1 MSIQAPASQDAAPS
15 PIAAESPAD
24 GDAPTDGEPPAKRP
38 ARSAEA
44 PALGSPVT
52 PARPAPAARP
62 ACASVVETVNL
73 VFPEDANPKGTI
85 FGGRVLQWVDMV
97 GAMAAQRHCRQIV
110 VTAVMDA
117 VVFRAPIYVGEYAV
131 AKAWV
136 NRAWRSSMEVQVRV
150 EAEAPLTGERR
161 LSTEAFLTFV
171 AVDAQDRPT
180 LVPPLMPETPEEQE
194 RFEAAERRRAAR
206 MAFRPG

>member
-1 MSIQAPASQDAAPS
+1 MSAQAPAAQDALPAS
-15 PIAAESPAD
+15 PAAQAAAE
-24 GDAPTDGEPPAKRP
+24 GDAATDGEPPA
-38 ARSAEA
+38 RSAAASAAA
-44 PALGSPVT
+44 PAMSQPQAQAG
-52 PARPAPAARP
+52 AGPAARP
-62 ACASVVETVNL
+62 ASASVVETVNL

-180 LVPPLMPETPEEQE
+180 AVPPLLPETPEEQE
-194 RFEAAERRRAAR
+194 RYAAAERRRAAR

>member
-1 MSIQAPASQDAAPS
+1 MSTQAPAAQDAAPT
-15 PIAAESPAD
+15 PTAAE
-24 GDAPTDGEPPAKRP
+24 APTDGEPPA
-38 ARSAEA
+38 RSAAAQA
-44 PALGSPVT
+44 PAPSAAPTQPV
-52 PARPAPAARP
+52 PAARP

-180 LVPPLMPETPEEQE
+180 VVPPLMPETPEEQE
-194 RFEAAERRRAAR
+194 RFAAAERRRAAR